1 MKTKKNIFRKSS
13 IKKPLIIWICVFI
26 VITIIILFLGK
37 NNFFRSEPVEV
48 ELDIPQ
54 ETTPPPDIPSS
65 VYDPGTDIVKEED
78 IVIDYDSI
86 PGLTQGNKY
95 SKQLVN
101 EGSKNI
107 LFVGTDKVS
116 GLYDTIGI
124 MSIDKSDKK
133 VKIIMIPRDLYV
145 NYNLKVRHYIEK
157 KVAEFKGYVN
167 INEYYKINS
176 AHTIGTYMN
185 YEGKFG
191 KNYSMNFLA
200 DVIKEKFNIEVSDF
214 MRVNTEG
221 LVQMVDLF
229 GGVYINVPYKMD
241 YDDPFQDLSIH
252 LEKGYQLLDGKKA
265 EGFVRFRQGY
275 NEEGELVKYGDY
287 ERKKNQTAFMKAFIE
302 QHGTISNVNKIPGMI
317 NVLNKNLKHSIGV
330 GDILTSYIGLAKDV
344 VVDKYSI
351 ESITVTGK
359 DKKLNGLYYIVID
372 DDI

>member
-1 MKTKKNIFRKSS
+1 MKAKKNIFRKSS

-26 VITIIILFLGK
+26 VITIIILFLGM
-37 NNFFRSEPVEV
+37 NNFFRSEPVVEV
-48 ELDIPQ
+48 DVPQ

-65 VYDPGTDIVKEED
+65 VYDPETEIEIVED
-78 IVIDYDSI
+78 VVIDYDSI

-95 SKQLVN
+95 SKQLVA

-124 MSIDKSDKK
+124 LSIDKSDKK

-157 KVAEFKGYVN
+157 KVSEFKGYVN

-200 DVIKEKFNIEVSDF
+200 DVIKEKFDIEISDF
-214 MRVNTEG
+214 MRVNTDG

-275 NEEGELVKYGDY
+275 NAEGELVSYGDF

-302 QHGTISNVNKIPGMI
+302 QHGTVSNINKIPGMI

-351 ESITVTGK
+351 ESTTVTGK
-359 DKKLNGLYYIVID
+359 DKKLNGLYYVIID

>member
-1 MKTKKNIFRKSS
+1 
-13 IKKPLIIWICVFI
+13 V
-26 VITIIILFLGK
+26 
-37 NNFFRSEPVEV
+37 
-48 ELDIPQ
+48 DIPI
-54 ETTPPPDIPSS
+54 ETPLLPDIPSN
-65 VYDPGTDIVKEED
+65 VYNPDTEMDEEKEV
-78 IVIDYDSI
+78 VIDYDSI

-95 SKQLVN
+95 AKQLVT

-124 MSIDKSDKK
+124 MSIDKPNKK

-145 NYNLKVRHYIEK
+145 NYNLKVRHYIDK
-157 KVAEFKGYVN
+157 KASEFKGYVN
-167 INEYYKINS
+167 TNEYYKINS
-176 AHTIGTYMN
+176 AHTIGAYMK

-191 KNYSMNFLA
+191 TNSMSFLA
-200 DVIKEKFNIEVSDF
+200 DVIKEKFDIEVSDY

-229 GGVYINVPYKMD
+229 GGVSINVPYKMD

-252 LEKGYQLLDGKKA
+252 LEKGYKHLNGKEA

-275 NEEGELVKYGDY
+275 DEEGKLLKYGDF
-287 ERKKNQTAFMKAFIE
+287 ERKKNQTAFIKAFIE
-302 QHGTISNVNKIPGMI
+302 QHGTVTNINKLPGII

-330 GDILTSYIGLAKDV
+330 GDILTSYVGLAKDV
-344 VVDKYSI
+344 VVDKYGI
-351 ESITVTGK
+351 ESTTVTGK
-359 DKKLNGLYYIVID
+359 DKKLNGLYYVVID